1 MSSYEDLYYPRKE
14 STRYVVT
21 TQWEEDSEQVGM
33 NGAELDGYAD
43 TALQALAYAFEQ
55 IDANAEHFNHP
66 GRWFRIDVF
75 RIDMWDEMHEMED
88 VDEDE
93 PAFDI
98 EGDVLHFDTGPLFDE
113 TPENGEC

>member
-1 MSSYEDLYYPRKE
+1 MSSYEDLYYPRRE

-21 TQWEEDSEQVGM
+21 TQWEENAEQVGT

-55 IDANAEHFNHP
+55 IDANATHFSRP

-75 RIDMWDEMHEMED
+75 RIDTWLELHED
-88 VDEDE
+88 YGEDE
-93 PAFDI
+93 YIASYEE
-98 EGDVLHFDTGPLFDE
+98 EGDVLHFDTGPLYDE
-113 TPENGEC
+113 TPED

>member
-1 MSSYEDLYYPRKE
+1 MDYADLYHYRRE

-21 TQWEEDSEQVGM
+21 TQWEEDAEQVGM

-55 IDANAEHFNHP
+55 IGANSEHFNRPHS
-66 GRWFRIDVF
+66 WFRIDVF
-75 RIDMWDEMHEMED
+75 RIDTWVWLHDTQD

-93 PAFDI
+93 AAFEE
-98 EGDVLHFDTGPLFDE
+98 EGDVLHFDTGPLYDE